1 MNASDVVHGLS
12 FDFSFPQSQHNSET
26 PMEVSETIF
35 QRLYLIY
42 MPCCVVIGSTGNA
55 MVWILIKGCLCVVQ
69 RDLFIVFFS
78 IESSIIAIDSRRK
91 GFHCRSNLPAQV
103 VDYTQRACHQY
114 VGCADDEIF
123 A

>member
-55 MVWILIKGCLCVVQ
+55 MVWILIKK
-69 RDLFIVFFS
+69 DLKLWRKISKDHVAQHVSPHFLTVFHLMADGKKSDTPFL
-78 IESSIIAIDSRRK
+78 AGRQLSR
-91 GFHCRSNLPAQV
+91 FT
-103 VDYTQRACHQY
+103 D
-114 VGCADDEIF
+114 
-123 A
+123 